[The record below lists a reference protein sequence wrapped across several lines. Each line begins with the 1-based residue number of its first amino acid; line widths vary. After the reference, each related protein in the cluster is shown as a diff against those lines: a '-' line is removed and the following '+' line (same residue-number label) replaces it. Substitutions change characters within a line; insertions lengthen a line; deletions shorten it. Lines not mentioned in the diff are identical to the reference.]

1 MKMEFPT
8 EENGISQGETEKFIG
23 TLISFFRSL
32 ISFFRT
38 FIFRLRGEFSFLR
51 KVLGNSS

>member
-1 MKMEFPT
+1 MDFPT
-8 EENGISQGETEKFIG
+8 EENGISQGETENFIG